1 MHFGIKVAY
10 PIFDDTP
17 DKKGRQDLKIS
28 SLLKIL
34 RF

>member
-1 MHFGIKVAY
+1 MHFSIKVAY
-10 PIFDDTP
+10 PISDDTP
-17 DKKGRQDLKIS
+17 DETVRQDLKIS